1 VNGGLFRT
9 KGKKNF
15 FNVEKRIF
23 ADAFF
28 RYYTMKSSQSFL
40 LVAIVATLA
49 ACGGP
54 RKVTITPETTARMLP
69 PLPASQIN
77 IPVKVYMRPLLALM
91 DSMTAKEFTN
101 DKWPNYN
108 QTNCDFRYK
117 YRFLRSP
124 FAFTCVNNKVNI
136 SFRGTYQI
144 AGSRTICAFGKQVGP
159 WASGSCGFGNE
170 PLRRVDLAI
179 NSSLTLLPNHQ
190 VLTATKLDK
199 LQAIDKCQVTLL
211 QNDMTAEVMDSIK
224 ASVESYCTSFDQFVQ
239 TLNNNELLNTWRS
252 KGSQVMP
259 VSSYGFLNLNPTAL
273 RVSPFTMVKDTLY
286 FSVGYDGS
294 PRFSSDSQRLVTR
307 APLPP
312 ISSAGNSGGINT
324 YLDAVYEYK
333 FFNQILNDSLR
344 DKPFEVEGRTF
355 VIKDVKISGSNDG
368 KIQVDVAF
376 SGNRKGVLH
385 ISGTPLLDTASQVL
399 SMPDISFSLDTKD
412 ILVNIAKGLFRKR
425 VMKQLKNQ
433 SVLDIAALITRNK
446 AAIEA
451 RINQPVTGWMR
462 TTGSFREIRLVGL
475 LPQKDYIQVQALI
488 RADIVLIGQPPANL
502 LTMSN

>member
-1 VNGGLFRT
+1 
-9 KGKKNF
+9 
-15 FNVEKRIF
+15 
-23 ADAFF
+23 
-28 RYYTMKSSQSFL
+28 MKYIQYILAASFGF
-40 LVAIVATLA
+40 I

-54 RKVTITPETTARMLP
+54 KKVTIAPESTAAARLLP
-69 PLPASQIN
+69 PLPASEIN
-77 IPVKVYMRPLLALM
+77 IPVKIYMKPLLSLM

-101 DKWPNYN
+101 DKWPNYT
-108 QTNCDFRYK
+108 QTGCDFRYK

-124 FAFTCVNNKVNI
+124 FSFTCINNKVNI

-144 AGSRTICAFGKQVGP
+144 AGSRTICAFGKQVSP

-190 VLTATKLDK
+190 LLTATKMDK
-199 LQAIDKCQVTLL
+199 LQPLDKCQVTLL

-224 ASVESYCTSFDQFVQ
+224 ASVESYCRTFDQFVQ
-239 TLNNNELLNTWRS
+239 TLNNNELLKTWRS

-259 VSSYGFLNLNPTAL
+259 VSTYGFLNLNPTAL
-273 RVSPFTMVKDTLY
+273 RIGAFNMVKDTLH
-286 FSVGYDGS
+286 FSVGYHGN
-294 PRFSSDSQRLVTR
+294 PKFSSDSARLVTS

-312 ISSAGNSGGINT
+312 ISSAANAGGIST

-333 FFNQILNDSLR
+333 FFNKLLNDSLR

-355 VIKDVKISGSNDG
+355 VIKDVNIRGSNDG
-368 KIQVDVAF
+368 KITVDVAF
-376 SGNRKGVLH
+376 TGNRKGVLH
-385 ISGTPLLDTASQVL
+385 ISGTPLLDTATQVL

-425 VMKQLKNQ
+425 IMKQLKDQ
-433 SVLDIAALITRNK
+433 SVLDVAALISRNK
-446 AAIEA
+446 SAIEA

-488 RADIVLIGQPPANL
+488 KADIILIGQPPANM
-502 LTMSN
+502 LTMSY